1 MRVNSFVREDCPYTF
16 VLSSLFP
23 LVSHSAEVARLL
35 KMSEVRSNDLE
46 TGLSS
51 SNDHV
56 VSGATSVS
64 TPYKAWN
71 ISCSFTLMRFFF
83 YEADFANGLRFLNHP
98 FVKEL
103 FSYLHLDPT
112 QLVPNSWRILVS
124 CMVV

>member
-1 MRVNSFVREDCPYTF
+1 MRVNSFVKEDCPYTF

-23 LVSHSAEVARLL
+23 LVSHSAEIARLL
-35 KMSEVRSNDLE
+35 KISEVRSNDLE

-71 ISCSFTLMRFFF
+71 ISCSFTLIRFFF
-83 YEADFANGLRFLNHP
+83 MRLSLPMTFVSLIIPSLRNFFLICISLRH
-98 FVKEL
+98 
-103 FSYLHLDPT
+103 S
-112 QLVPNSWRILVS
+112 
-124 CMVV
+124 